1 MNSLTDSRPEAV
13 PLEGEYRAHGSPL
26 ENPHAPHPHDE
37 RFVDSA
43 ARHIRDHLG
52 LLSAMSRR
60 LAQDIV
66 EPEDLLQDAIL
77 NLLERYAN
85 SAERP
90 ESINAYL
97 IRSMRNRVIDLI
109 RSPSRQVKSFDPA
122 YLPAVA
128 THARAVVPETTWVA
142 TEVRRALDAL
152 PPLQREI
159 AVQVLVLGRKPGD
172 VAAETGRAPDAVYS
186 ALRRARRA
194 LQAALA
200 DV

>member
-13 PLEGEYRAHGSPL
+13 LLEGEYRAHGSPVTDA
-26 ENPHAPHPHDE
+26 PAPHPPDE

-60 LAQDIV
+60 LARDIV

-85 SAERP
+85 SSERP

-122 YLPAVA
+122 YLPSVA
-128 THARAVVPETTWVA
+128 PHARGVAPETTWVVM
-142 TEVRRALDAL
+142 EVRRALDAL

-186 ALRRARRA
+186 ALRRARRS
-194 LQAALA
+194 LQTALA

>member
-1 MNSLTDSRPEAV
+1 MNYLTDSRPDAV
-13 PLEGEYRAHGSPL
+13 LLGGEYRAHGSPV
-26 ENPHAPHPHDE
+26 ENTHVPHPPDE

-43 ARHIRDHLG
+43 AKHIRDHLG

-60 LAQDIV
+60 LARDIV

-85 SAERP
+85 SSERP

-109 RSPSRQVKSFDPA
+109 RSPSRQVKAFDPA
-122 YLPAVA
+122 YLPSVA
-128 THARAVVPETTWVA
+128 PVTRAALPESTWVVL
-142 TEVRRALDAL
+142 EVRRALEAL

-186 ALRRARRA
+186 ALRRARRS
-194 LQAALA
+194 LQTALA